1 MIGSGSRGVLR
12 GKWKLGAWS
21 GAHHENRHAGLA
33 RQPCPEG
40 QLLLCRGSQV
50 PRRTDQ
56 VGWRSRDEKGDGHRG
71 CALAG
76 REGGFLRTKAVICR
90 QGCFGRQLL
99 PPSQLGR
106 ERTLTGLC
114 HCPLQARPCLFSLN
128 KEGFPETRMLS
139 VESVFLTCRAGVYA
153 PALAAR
159 LL

>member
-1 MIGSGSRGVLR
+1 MIGSGSRGVLH

-21 GAHHENRHAGLA
+21 GAHHENRHTRLA

-50 PRRTDQ
+50 PRRTGQ

-71 CALAG
+71 RALAG
-76 REGGFLRTKAVICR
+76 REGGFLRTKATICQ
-90 QGCFGRQLL
+90 QGCLGRQLR

-106 ERTLTGLC
+106 GRCLTGLC

-128 KEGFPETRMLS
+128 KEGFPETWMLS
-139 VESVFLTCRAGVYA
+139 VESVFLMCRAGVYA

>member
-1 MIGSGSRGVLR
+1 MIGSGSRGVLC

-106 ERTLTGLC
+106 GRTLTGLC